1 VLHELTFVT
10 YIRAR
15 YEEKKNNMSRI
26 QRPVNAI
33 TSTET
38 TIDQTPLTTSA
49 LTTTASDTPKD
60 TFTTRVVFESNATA
74 KQMEHGVIVQL
85 SNAAHVFAGNG
96 EVDANKGILTSV
108 TVKSIYSDCSE
119 PVTFALNLFN
129 TSEKEPAI
137 KNNEGWLHTPQKT
150 DFGTEAMSKDANGYR
165 NLLAVMP
172 YEKSRS
178 ELSVYEPNEIASD
191 RYIQQYGNCSTENL
205 YDGVI
210 AFPDEQYYLVSQDH
224 VVLNV
229 IRQNWEQLGINVDS
243 EARFNGKYVQV
254 PAHVFDRVITDLQS
268 HVLARMPF
276 TNLNDVRAKFTS
288 KPTTHYVDSHPDGA
302 TGMYKVCVELQMNY
316 QFPAAKEEVTEE

>member
-1 VLHELTFVT
+1 
-10 YIRAR
+10 
-15 YEEKKNNMSRI
+15 MSKI
-26 QRPVNAI
+26 QRPANAV
-33 TSTET
+33 
-38 TIDQTPLTTSA
+38 QTPLVKDA
-49 LTTTASDTPKD
+49 VELPLTTTMSSPVTGDSPKE
-60 TFTTRVVFESNATA
+60 TYTTRVVFEANATA

-85 SNAAHVFAGNG
+85 ANASHVFTASQ
-96 EVDANKGILTSV
+96 ESVDVGKGILTSIN
-108 TVKSIYSDCSE
+108 VKSIYSDCSE

-129 TSEKEPAI
+129 ASEQEPSI

-150 DFGTEAMSKDANGYR
+150 DFGTEATSSDDQGYR

-178 ELSVYEPNEIASD
+178 ELNVYEPNEIASD
-191 RYIQQYGNCSTENL
+191 RYIEQYGNCSTENL
-205 YDGVI
+205 YDGVV
-210 AFPDEQYYLVSQDH
+210 AFPGEQYYLVSQNH

-254 PAHVFDRVITDLQS
+254 PAHVFDRVINDLQS

-288 KPTTHYVDSHPDGA
+288 KPTSHYVDSHPDGEG
-302 TGMYKVCVELQMNY
+302 GMYKVCVELQMNY
-316 QFPAAKEEVTEE
+316 QFPSTVESEQKK

>member
-1 VLHELTFVT
+1 
-10 YIRAR
+10 
-15 YEEKKNNMSRI
+15 MSKI
-26 QRPVNAI
+26 QRPINAVPAAAE
-33 TSTET
+33 TSE
-38 TIDQTPLTTSA
+38 QPPLM
-49 LTTTASDTPKD
+49 TTALQPAGSDAPKD

-85 SNAAHVFAGNG
+85 SNAGHVFSGNG
-96 EVDANKGILTSV
+96 EVDASKGILTSV

-129 TSEKEPAI
+129 SSEKEPAI

-178 ELSVYEPNEIASD
+178 ELNVYEPNEIASD

-205 YDGVI
+205 YDGVV
-210 AFPDEQYYLVSQDH
+210 AFPGEQYYLVSQDH

-229 IRQNWEQLGINVDS
+229 IRQNWEQLGINVDN

-254 PAHVFDRVITDLQS
+254 PAHVFDRVINDLQS

-288 KPTTHYVDSHPDGA
+288 KPTAHYVDSHPDGPG
-302 TGMYKVCVELQMNY
+302 GMYKVCVELQMNY
-316 QFPAAKEEVTEE
+316 QFPSAKEGTSEE

>member
-1 VLHELTFVT
+1 
-10 YIRAR
+10 
-15 YEEKKNNMSRI
+15 MSKI
-26 QRPVNAI
+26 QRPINATTMSAE
-33 TSTET
+33 TSE
-38 TIDQTPLTTSA
+38 QTPLKTTSA
-49 LTTTASDTPKD
+49 LQPAADSSQEN
-60 TFTTRVVFESNATA
+60 FTTRVVFESNATA
-74 KQMEHGVIVQL
+74 KQLEHGVIVQL

-96 EVDANKGILTSV
+96 EVDATKGILTSV

-129 TSEKEPAI
+129 SADKEPSI
-137 KNNEGWLHTPQKT
+137 QNNEGWLHTPQKT

-178 ELSVYEPNEIASD
+178 ELNVYEPNEIASD

-205 YDGVI
+205 YDGVV
-210 AFPDEQYYLVSQDH
+210 AFPGEQYYLVSQDH

-254 PAHVFDRVITDLQS
+254 PAHVFDRVINDLQS

-288 KPTTHYVDSHPDGA
+288 KPTSHYVDTHPDGSE
-302 TGMYKVCVELQMNY
+302 GMYKVCVELQMNY
-316 QFPAAKEEVTEE
+316 QFPSAPEEVTEE

>member
-1 VLHELTFVT
+1 
-10 YIRAR
+10 
-15 YEEKKNNMSRI
+15 MSKI
-26 QRPVNAI
+26 QRPVQAPKVTAESKEI
-33 TSTET
+33 
-38 TIDQTPLTTSA
+38 TPLTT
-49 LTTTASDTPKD
+49 ASPVAQQDSPAD
-60 TFTTRVVFESNATA
+60 SFTTRVVFESNATA
-74 KQMEHGVIVQL
+74 KHLEHGVIVQL
-85 SNAAHVFAGNG
+85 ANAAKVFQASGD
-96 EVDANKGILTSV
+96 EDASKGILTSI

-129 TSEKEPAI
+129 SSEKEPSI
-137 KNNEGWLHTPQKT
+137 KNNEGWLHTPTKT
-150 DFGTEAMSKDANGYR
+150 DFGTEATSKDANGYR

-178 ELSVYEPNEIASD
+178 ELNVYEPNEIASD

-205 YDGVI
+205 YDGVV
-210 AFPDEQYYLVSQDH
+210 AFPGEQYYLVSQDH

-254 PAHVFDRVITDLQS
+254 PAHVFDRVINDLQS

-288 KPTTHYVDSHPDGA
+288 KPTKHYVDSHPDGPE
-302 TGMYKVCVELQMNY
+302 GMYKVCVELQMNY
-316 QFPAAKEEVTEE
+316 QFPSTKEEVETAE